1 MNNKKQNNSWI
12 NSLNQAKEILN
23 LKGFHL
29 VKKNTK
35 LYSLAKK
42 IQSGGAGDSI
52 NLVEP
57 DKPVESVIPQ
67 KKYVI
72 DEEFKKD

>member
-29 VKKNTK
+29 VKK
-35 LYSLAKK
+35 Y
-42 IQSGGAGDSI
+42 
-52 NLVEP
+52 
-57 DKPVESVIPQ
+57 
-67 KKYVI
+67 
-72 DEEFKKD
+72 